1 LKQTTQG
8 PLQFALNLI
17 PAHVWYASG
26 TGALAFV
33 NERCADYLG
42 LAKGDPLRFGGQ
54 SEAAWDSHL
63 AFLHPDDG
71 NETRRVWSDCLA
83 ERVAGEVTFRVR
95 NADGGYRWFLSRAEP
110 LHGPEG
116 GLEGWIGINLE
127 IEDRKQAEFYLAEG
141 QRLGRSGSWA
151 FSAGGFTYWSVQL
164 FEIHGLQPRMKP
176 PDVTEY
182 LALVYAEDRD
192 RVAEEF
198 KRLQAGPATLDHMA
212 RIVRPDG
219 AIRYVR
225 CVGGPAPNGH
235 GLVGTGIDVTEQEEL
250 TQALRK
256 NEATLRLLVDGIAA
270 FVTAH
275 TADGELEFA
284 NQKVLDYFGAT
295 LEELKHWP
303 TSDAIHPDDLSA
315 VVDDWAHSLQTG
327 QPYERVNRYRC
338 SDGAYRWFRARG
350 LPSRDS
356 QGQLLRW
363 YVVLSDVD
371 ESQRAK
377 EKLEKREKEL
387 RQVLD
392 LAPQLMAVF
401 GPARERLYA
410 NSGSLA
416 YLGIT
421 LEEWRKQSLELE
433 VHPEDVERVRVA
445 AARGVSSRSGYELE
459 MRIRKGDGTYRWF
472 LARYNTLEV
481 DEGSRW
487 YVACTDIED
496 RKRAEERLRQ
506 ENVALREE
514 IEKTSMF
521 EQIVGASPALSAVLS
536 RAVKVAGSESTVL
549 ISGETGTGKELVA
562 RAIHRRSPRAAGS
575 FVTVN
580 CAAIPRELVA
590 SELFGHEKGAFTG
603 ASQQRVGR
611 FELADG
617 GTIFLDEVGELL
629 PDVQIAL
636 LRILQ
641 EREFERLGGRD
652 TIHVDVRVIAAT
664 NRDLEE
670 AVADGTFRQ
679 DLFYRLN
686 VFPVQMP
693 PLRDRGDDIAL
704 LVEYFV
710 DRYGRKMGKTFRRIN
725 KATLDRLK
733 SYAWPGN
740 VRELQNVI
748 ERSAIVCDS
757 EEFTIDDSWL
767 TSGAAS
773 NSRILLHSTL
783 AVHERALIEEALRAS
798 RGRVSGPAG
807 AAARV
812 GVPRSTL
819 ESKIRALGIDKLRF
833 RR

>member
-1 LKQTTQG
+1 LNHANQG

-17 PAHVWYASG
+17 PAHVWYASE
-26 TGALAFV
+26 TGALTFV

-42 LAKGDPLRFGGQ
+42 LAEAHPLRFGGQ
-54 SEAAWDSHL
+54 TDAAWDSHL

-71 NETRRVWSDCLA
+71 DETRKVWCDCLTDG
-83 ERVAGEVTFRVR
+83 VAGEVTFRVR
-95 NADGGYRWFLSRAEP
+95 NADGKYRWFLSRAEP
-110 LHGPEG
+110 LQDPES
-116 GLEGWIGINLE
+116 GLAGWIGINLE
-127 IEDRKQAEFYLAEG
+127 IEDRKQVEFYLAEG

-151 FSAGGFTYWSVQL
+151 FSAGGFAYWSSQL
-164 FEIHGLQPRMKP
+164 FEIHGLPPRAKAP
-176 PDVTEY
+176 AIAEY
-182 LALVYAEDRD
+182 LALVHPEDREY
-192 RVAEEF
+192 VAKKF
-198 KRLQAGPATLDHMA
+198 RRLQDAPATFDHMT
-212 RIVRPDG
+212 RIVRADG

-225 CVGGPAPNGH
+225 YVGGPGPHGQ
-235 GLVGTGIDVTEQEEL
+235 GLVGTGVDVTEQEEL

-295 LEELKHWP
+295 LDELKHWP

-315 VVDDWAHSLQTG
+315 VIEDWTRSLQTG
-327 QPYERVNRYRC
+327 RPYERVNRYRC

-356 QGQLLRW
+356 QGQLVRW

-371 ESQRAK
+371 ESQKAK

-421 LEEWRKQSLELE
+421 LEEWRKQSLDSE
-433 VHPEDVERVRVA
+433 VHPEDVEHVRVA
-445 AARGVSSRSGYELE
+445 SARGVSNRAGYELE
-459 MRIRKGDGTYRWF
+459 MRIRKHDGAYRWF
-472 LARYNTLEV
+472 LARYNPLEV
-481 DEGSRW
+481 EEGFRW

-506 ENVALREE
+506 ENIALREE

-521 EQIVGASPALSAVLS
+521 EQIVGASPALTAVLS
-536 RAVKVAGSESTVL
+536 RAVKVAASDSTVL

-562 RAIHRRSPRAAGS
+562 RAIHRRSRRASGP

-603 ASQQRVGR
+603 AGQQRVGR

-629 PDVQIAL
+629 PDVQVAL
-636 LRILQ
+636 LRTLQ
-641 EREFERLGGRD
+641 EREFERLGGQH
-652 TIHVDVRVIAAT
+652 TIRVDVRVIAAT

-670 AVADGTFRQ
+670 AVADGAFRR

-693 PLRDRGDDIAL
+693 PLRDRGADIPL

-710 DRYGRKMGKTFRRIN
+710 DRYGRKMGKAFRRIN
-725 KATLDRLK
+725 KETLDRLK
-733 SYAWPGN
+733 SYTWPGN

-757 EEFTIDDSWL
+757 DEFKIDDSWL
-767 TSGAAS
+767 TSGAALKS
-773 NSRILLHSTL
+773 QILLHSTL
-783 AVHERALIEEALRAS
+783 AVHERTLIEDALRAS